1 MEQFTKKSIDYL
13 KNNNEFIPPKNSRDI
28 LFDNI
33 KSFIK
38 PNHDILEPCAKTG
51 EFIYQL
57 LEIDISFN
65 LTVLE
70 ENKTLFDNL
79 KDISNCNVYNNN
91 FLKISKPHNFK
102 KFDLIIGSPPSY
114 TVDKK
119 THIGNQYKHWFVDKT
134 DIYSFYFMR
143 AIDLLKNN
151 GVIAFIIPDSILNS
165 QYLQLLRNKIST
177 HGSIIFLQRLSNLFT
192 KTTYN
197 TILIGF
203 QKNKTIPNKYIYL
216 ANKQPFFHI
225 NPSIYS
231 NIFLYSTFFSN
242 LDIKINN
249 GIIPKNISNRTRD
262 NKCIPIIYTKNIKD
276 NSLELYNNSK
286 QFIHTKYS
294 PSNPRNK
301 PSLIISK
308 FYGNNDNEFKINYTL
323 CTLDYYFC
331 NDNLFVIT
339 FPKLN
344 NEDSII
350 LISKIIKSFEMK
362 ETREWERI
370 FLKDGLISK
379 FQIKYYLPLFI

>member
-1 MEQFTKKSIDYL
+1 MEQFTKISLDYFQ
-13 KNNNEFIPPKNSRDI
+13 NHNEFIPPKNSRDI
-28 LFDNI
+28 LFHNI
-33 KSFIK
+33 ESFIK
-38 PNHDILEPCAKTG
+38 PNCDILEPCAKTG
-51 EFIYQL
+51 EFVNQL
-57 LEIDISFN
+57 FEIDISFN

-70 ENKTLFDNL
+70 ENKTLFDKL
-79 KDISNCNVYNNN
+79 KDISNCNVHNTT

-102 KFDLIIGSPPSY
+102 KFDIIIGAPPSY
-114 TVDKK
+114 IIDKK
-119 THIGNQYKHWFVDKT
+119 TNIGNSFKHWFVDKT

-151 GVIAFIIPDSILNS
+151 GIIAFIIPDSILNS
-165 QYLQLLRNKIST
+165 QYLQLLRNRIST
-177 HGSIIFLQRLSNLFT
+177 QGSIIFLQRLSNLFT

-203 QKNKTIPNKYIYL
+203 QKNKTILNKYIYF

-231 NIFLYSTFFSN
+231 NVFSQPTFLSN
-242 LDIKINN
+242 LNIKIDK

-286 QFIHTKYS
+286 QYIHYKHS
-294 PSNPRNK
+294 PSQSRNK

-308 FYGNNDNEFKINYTL
+308 FYGDEDDEFKINYAL
-323 CTLDYYFC
+323 CTLDSYFC

-362 ETREWERI
+362 KTRDWERI
-370 FLKDGLISK
+370 FLKDGIISK
-379 FQIKYYLPLFI
+379 FQIKYYLPIFI